1 VQEVLG
7 NGHAPAAPLSPQI
20 PAIAALWQNTC
31 QQTLAEIT
39 FAHGSKMP
47 TSLEHHLSIPN
58 SSIKTPLLLTE

>member
-39 FAHGSKMP
+39 FAHSSKMQ

-58 SSIKTPLLLTE
+58 SSIKTPLLLIE